1 MKHAELDFRFVRHL
15 LSSLNEI
22 GPYQFYIDARDK
34 KSFEINLAGS
44 IVVVEDAESALISLM
59 FATKR
64 LGVADDVKRI
74 MNGYRNRQGHSLSL
88 SDISGL
94 ERLLRIAPAGEQP
107 AEAAPVWEQPPQR
120 RRSQHHGKRQPYR
133 GNKAVEEKK
142 SNPKFNDV
150 DKQLADAFSQF
161 G

>member
-1 MKHAELDFRFVRHL
+1 MKYAELDFRFVRHL

-64 LGVADDVKRI
+64 LGLADDVKRI

-94 ERLLRIAPAGEQP
+94 ERLLRIAPAGEQAETSP
-107 AEAAPVWEQPPQR
+107 AWEQKPQR
-120 RRSQHHGKRQPYR
+120 RRSHHHGKRQPYR
-133 GNKAVEEKK
+133 GNKAADESK
-142 SNPKFNDV
+142 SSPKFNDV
-150 DKQLADAFSQF
+150 DKQLADALSQF

>member
-44 IVVVEDAESALISLM
+44 IIVVEDAESALISLM

-64 LGVADDVKRI
+64 LGLADDVKRI

-94 ERLLRIAPAGEQP
+94 ERLLRIAQAGEQT
-107 AEAAPVWEQPPQR
+107 EAAPVWEQPKQR

-133 GNKAVEEKK
+133 GNKPAEEKK
-142 SNPKFNDV
+142 SSPKFNDV
-150 DKQLADAFSQF
+150 DKQLADALSQF

>member
-44 IVVVEDAESALISLM
+44 IIVVEDAESALISLM

-64 LGVADDVKRI
+64 LGLADDVKRI

-94 ERLLRIAPAGEQP
+94 ERLLRIAQAGEQ
-107 AEAAPVWEQPPQR
+107 AETAPVWEQPQQR
-120 RRSQHHGKRQPYR
+120 RRSRHHGKRQPYR
-133 GNKAVEEKK
+133 GNKPAEEKK

-150 DKQLADAFSQF
+150 DKQLADALSQF